1 MMSSSRPSTNEDA
14 FNLTFVPF
22 VATPMDVILL
32 SDIESRT
39 APLGGIQVSVYGSF
53 EFGFSE
59 NLIYLGCLDQEIYPA
74 PTHYNQTLA
83 FFPWC
88 TERAWC
94 TLYRN
99 GGWQLAVDHRD
110 EFTQRPGDASWQQPS
125 PGRNWLL
132 CFHLPKHSS
141 PGSFSEPT
149 MDGMN
154 KSSLPSARATW

>member
-59 NLIYLGCLDQEIYPA
+59 NFDTREGLTFISGPDCLYFLAAASYP
-74 PTHYNQTLA
+74 P
-83 FFPWC
+83 PWP
-88 TERAWC
+88 
-94 TLYRN
+94 L
-99 GGWQLAVDHRD
+99 
-110 EFTQRPGDASWQQPS
+110 
-125 PGRNWLL
+125 
-132 CFHLPKHSS
+132 
-141 PGSFSEPT
+141 
-149 MDGMN
+149 
-154 KSSLPSARATW
+154 